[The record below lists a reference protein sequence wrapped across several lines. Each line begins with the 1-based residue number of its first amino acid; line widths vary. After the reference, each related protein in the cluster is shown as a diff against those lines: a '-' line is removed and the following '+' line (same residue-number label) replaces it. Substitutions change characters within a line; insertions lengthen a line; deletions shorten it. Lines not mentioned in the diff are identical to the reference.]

1 MQAVLF
7 LKMSHTGSSCRI
19 FHDVKKH
26 CVGQRGRTVK
36 DVSADKN
43 SKSVSNPSNSR
54 EKSVRE
60 RALKKVGT
68 TSTTFIGP
76 AFPPP
81 KPTKVK
87 SGIEDTLSEFYKELE
102 KIDTPDGANNNPG
115 KQHSQTPITQTTIT
129 QTTSTSRG
137 TQDTREENVLYT
149 SRYAETDGCHRSS
162 GQKQPP
168 WSHWYQNEPYP
179 RRPRPPAPSQ
189 NQWRYPQTPNRP
201 PFHRPPPPSAFP
213 NPQNPPP
220 HMDQSWRG
228 SGTTNQ
234 PEDESHVP
242 TFSSSAPSNVSSHPS
257 QGFYGDSLHHFDRD
271 EQGLKLDVHSDN
283 VNGGWSRERKEELRQ
298 FGEDDGSHQR
308 FDSEHEPW
316 ASHCRPPDN
325 RDTLPPPLVL
335 ILMRGLPGSG
345 KSTLARQLLSTG
357 PSGLI
362 LSTDDFFAHREGYNY
377 EARLLG
383 EAHDWN
389 HNRTQDAMHDG
400 RSPIIIDNTNAQAW
414 EMKPYVKMALDRG
427 YKVDFCEP
435 DTSWKFDPFEL
446 EKRNTHGVAMEKIA
460 RMRDRFSFPVSVD
473 IVMNSQ
479 EPPHVNRRPEQPHG
493 MRTRDFH

>member
-1 MQAVLF
+1 MQKQMAATEAVGRNSHPGHTGI
-7 LKMSHTGSSCRI
+7 KMSHIPEDQGHRLLLKI
-19 FHDVKKH
+19 NGVILKH
-26 CVGQRGRTVK
+26 RT
-36 DVSADKN
+36 DQQ
-43 SKSVSNPSNSR
+43 
-54 EKSVRE
+54 
-60 RALKKVGT
+60 T
-68 TSTTFIGP
+68 Q
-76 AFPPP
+76 AF
-81 KPTKVK
+81 TDLH
-87 SGIEDTLSEFYKELE
+87 SIAHHLHL
-102 KIDTPDGANNNPG
+102 
-115 KQHSQTPITQTTIT
+115 HSQIHKTHRHTWIKAGEVLERR
-129 QTTSTSRG
+129 TS
-137 TQDTREENVLYT
+137 
-149 SRYAETDGCHRSS
+149 
-162 GQKQPP
+162 
-168 WSHWYQNEPYP
+168 
-179 RRPRPPAPSQ
+179 
-189 NQWRYPQTPNRP
+189 
-201 PFHRPPPPSAFP
+201 
-213 NPQNPPP
+213 
-220 HMDQSWRG
+220 
-228 SGTTNQ
+228 
-234 PEDESHVP
+234 
-242 TFSSSAPSNVSSHPS
+242 
-257 QGFYGDSLHHFDRD
+257 
-271 EQGLKLDVHSDN
+271 LKLSPMFQHFPAQHLPT
-283 VNGGWSRERKEELRQ
+283 ERKEKLRQ
-298 FGEDDGSHQR
+298 FGEDDDSHQR

-460 RMRDRFSFPVSVD
+460 RMMDRFSFPVSVD